1 MSPEN
6 FKSENF
12 KSEKFGFEDFK
23 KLVPVSR
30 ETEDKLKCYADLLVK
45 WNKAINLVGR
55 DTISDL
61 WRRHFL
67 DSAQLAQYF
76 PKISSQENNSKPVIV
91 DFGSGAGFPAIVLA
105 ILGVGDVHAMESDI
119 KKSTFLREVSRE
131 TNTPLTVHN
140 QRIEK
145 ITPFAVNFFTARA
158 FASLDKII
166 DFAQPFI
173 EVSSRETP
181 PEFLLLKGRSV
192 DQELTE
198 AEKKWSMSLSRYKSL
213 SDSEATILRLK
224 LL

>member
-1 MSPEN
+1 MSR
-6 FKSENF
+6 
-12 KSEKFGFEDFK
+12 EKFDFEDFK
-23 KLVPVSR
+23 KFIPVSR
-30 ETEDKLKCYADLLVK
+30 ETEDKLKCYAELLVK

-55 DTISDL
+55 DTIPDL

-67 DSAQLAQYF
+67 DSAQLVKYIPEFSGEQ
-76 PKISSQENNSKPVIV
+76 NNSKPVII
-91 DFGSGAGFPAIVLA
+91 DFGSGAGFPAIILA
-105 ILGVGDVHAMESDI
+105 ILGVGEVHAMESDI

-145 ITPFAVNFFTARA
+145 ITPFAANYFTARA

-166 DFAQPFI
+166 EFAQPFI
-173 EVSSRETP
+173 EVSSRDTP

-198 AEKKWSMSLSRYKSL
+198 AEKKWSMNLSRYTSL